1 MNRMRRS
8 SSMLLGVTIL
18 ALAIGGTNAAAMAQ
32 TPGLSAAIEGSWI
45 SVVTLTQDPTVS
57 FATLSSFAAGGVFL
71 ATGSNDR
78 IVRNSPLY
86 GSWKRIG
93 PNRFGSTTFF
103 FTFDLAGTAVAMLRT
118 NQILQLKNSN
128 ELAGVGD
135 LSICDLQG
143 ENCNPIVGGNV
154 QIAGKRIV
162 VPRNLVI
169 P

>member
-1 MNRMRRS
+1 MNRTRRS
-8 SSMLLGVTIL
+8 SSMLLGVIIL

-32 TPGLSAAIEGSWI
+32 TPGLSAPIEGSWI

-57 FATLSSFAAGGVFL
+57 FVTISSFAAGGVFL

-103 FTFDLAGTAVAMLRT
+103 F
-118 NQILQLKNSN
+118 
-128 ELAGVGD
+128 
-135 LSICDLQG
+135 
-143 ENCNPIVGGNV
+143 
-154 QIAGKRIV
+154 
-162 VPRNLVI
+162 
-169 P
+169 